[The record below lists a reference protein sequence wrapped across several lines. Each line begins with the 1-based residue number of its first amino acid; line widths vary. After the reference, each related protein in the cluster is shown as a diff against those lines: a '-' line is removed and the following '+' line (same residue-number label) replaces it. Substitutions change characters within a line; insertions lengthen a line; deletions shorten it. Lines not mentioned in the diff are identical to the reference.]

1 MSIPHFIYSFISL
14 FISYF
19 ILSIILFYLFFHKLD
34 IGDILWLYE
43 QYGCKHLCCRF
54 FYRHRFSVFF
64 GMYLGMEWL
73 GHMITLSNIFR
84 NCHNIFQSSCTI
96 SHPHHFTPP
105 TISHPH
111 HFTPPPFHTPTSHM
125 LVFQHGYCLFF
136 ALFFLCF

>member
-96 SHPHHFTPP
+96 SHPHQPHVSVPTWLLSVFCFIFFMFLVTLSACKVVSHYGFDLHF
-105 TISHPH
+105 SND
-111 HFTPPPFHTPTSHM
+111 
-125 LVFQHGYCLFF
+125 
-136 ALFFLCF
+136 